1 MATWLWSV
9 INATELFTLG
19 GRGGKGRGTILSSD
33 SALTVSPRSPLW
45 RLLCCI
51 SAMEPHCQWPTASG
65 RTRQCLDPTAIEYC
79 MDFPLRRGPGRPQG
93 TTARG
98 CPDTSPRKQSRTGA
112 LWSCPL
118 SALGSQGNPRQKTQ
132 TLTSNS
138 RAPCSKD
145 ASFPCPLCY
154 YVLSF
159 RSFFFGGGVPL
170 IQLEVYV
177 NSYLSKGKQLRG
189 GGRKGDGYY
198 HLIHHQFLLISHKH
212 LCPTSAK
219 EEKCKCPHSEHRDC
233 PIWGAC
239 TWQGCRCPFSHLLP
253 GSSNH
258 PTTTPYNQ
266 STSHSH
272 CFVITSHERESSA
285 SPVPCPGLSETRSH
299 WEFRPLPW
307 TYGQFPHS
315 EGGRSLRNPTI
326 DLSLGHC
333 PECIWC
339 GLAMTTSNGVQVNG
353 FLQTI
358 NHLRK
363 CCPPKFISQ

>member
-1 MATWLWSV
+1 MTHCLRPYTTVPWPNSHRILYGFPPEERAWEATGHHCTGLSRYLTQKAVPDWGTVVLPTLCLRLPGESKTENPDADFQQQSSV
-9 INATELFTLG
+9 FK
-19 GRGGKGRGTILSSD
+19 R
-33 SALTVSPRSPLW
+33 
-45 RLLCCI
+45 CI
-51 SAMEPHCQWPTASG
+51 FS
-65 RTRQCLDPTAIEYC
+65 
-79 MDFPLRRGPGRPQG
+79 
-93 TTARG
+93 
-98 CPDTSPRKQSRTGA
+98 
-112 LWSCPL
+112 L
-118 SALGSQGNPRQKTQ
+118 SAL
-132 TLTSNS
+132 L
-138 RAPCSKD
+138 
-145 ASFPCPLCY
+145 LC
-154 YVLSF
+154 VVF
-159 RSFFFGGGVPL
+159 QIFFFGGGVPL